1 MKKCPYSWED
11 ASYLTQ
17 RSLGIP
23 DDRWRSIGD
32 CNLSMMNFL
41 LLGTLK
47 VEEFVFRNR
56 IIPFSSFC
64 YFLLWI
70 LHA

>member
-23 DDRWRSIGD
+23 HDRWRTIGD
-32 CNLSMMNFL
+32 YNLSAMNFI
-41 LLGTLK
+41 LGTKKL
-47 VEEFVFRNR
+47 EELFVFQK
-56 IIPFSSFC
+56 
-64 YFLLWI
+64 
-70 LHA
+70 